1 MSKWIDFTI
10 DERKAMVQ
18 KVAELMHIDEAAAEK
33 DWWVTAVLFAL
44 FKTKVA
50 KYLLFKGGTS
60 LSKGWNIIN
69 RFSED
74 IDMALG
80 REFFLKEKQLTCAQC
95 STNTQ
100 IHHLREKGQ
109 DYIFGEFKE
118 DLQKQLMTLGLN
130 VKVIAENELPD
141 ENGKTKTVD
150 HDKDPSVIYIQY
162 PSLYQNE
169 TTYATPVVK
178 IEISVLSMD
187 EPFEMKRISSL
198 IEQVFPDED
207 VDSDIVQHIK
217 TVSPA
222 RTFLEKAFLLC
233 EEYQKKTP
241 RTYRMSRHLYD
252 LEKLSHTPY
261 MEMALNDSDLY
272 YDIVEHRKKFYHVGY
287 VDYDKE
293 LPSSI
298 TILPTKNL
306 IPYFEDDYKAMRLSF
321 IYGDS
326 LNFDE
331 LLIFL
336 EKLQERFRHVP
347 AKTK

>member
-336 EKLQERFRHVP
+336 EKLQERFRHDP

>member
-261 MEMALNDSDLY
+261 MEMALNDSNLY

-347 AKTK
+347 TKTK

>member
-74 IDMALG
+74 IDLALG

>member
-74 IDMALG
+74 IDLALG

-95 STNTQ
+95 SSNTQ

-130 VKVIAENELPD
+130 VKVIAENELLD

-150 HDKDPSVIYIQY
+150 HDKDPSVMYIQY

-321 IYGDS
+321 IYGGS